1 MTQGTTRCLLF
12 LPVFLQNRHR
22 LTVHAFCTDGKKRRI
37 AVTIALL
44 VLADTGL
51 AMLVWWL
58 VVGLVAGFLAGLVM
72 RGSGFGVVGD
82 IVAGIVGAIIGGWL
96 FGLLGIHAGGGLI
109 GTIIVA
115 FVGACLLIGILR
127 LLTRGSAR
135 SGL

>member
-1 MTQGTTRCLLF
+1 M
-12 LPVFLQNRHR
+12 
-22 LTVHAFCTDGKKRRI
+22 
-37 AVTIALL
+37 TIALL